1 MSSSACATEV
11 VLNKIGGVLFYK
23 FFSFVGT
30 SCLSPS
36 VSESEATGFR
46 ALVGILQLP
55 FGDLSPHIFE
65 F

>member
-1 MSSSACATEV
+1 VQPEV

-23 FFSFVGT
+23 FFSFVAST
-30 SCLSPS
+30 SVSPPS

-55 FGDLSPHIFE
+55 FGDLSPHIF
-65 F
+65 